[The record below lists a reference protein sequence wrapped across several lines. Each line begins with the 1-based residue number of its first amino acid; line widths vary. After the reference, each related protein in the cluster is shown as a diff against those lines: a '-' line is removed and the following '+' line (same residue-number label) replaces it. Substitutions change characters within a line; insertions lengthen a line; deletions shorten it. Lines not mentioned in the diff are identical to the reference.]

1 MFNPDMFF
9 LQVFGMSTKWE
20 VEQMMDD
27 DRIYLSNNTNEA
39 EDCLVNDDCN
49 QLGRLLSGTGC
60 HQINL
65 NIKSI
70 SSCSTRVSRVDIAPS
85 PPYGRI
91 RLGFDSLLCLCHR
104 VVRVER
110 GC

>member
-39 EDCLVNDDCN
+39 EDCLLNDDCN

-60 HQINL
+60 HQISL
-65 NIKSI
+65 NKKIDFFVHQGQQGRYRTQ
-70 SSCSTRVSRVDIAPS
+70 STLRKD
-85 PPYGRI
+85 PP
-91 RLGFDSLLCLCHR
+91 RL
-104 VVRVER
+104 
-110 GC
+110 

>member
-1 MFNPDMFF
+1 MIS

-39 EDCLVNDDCN
+39 EDCLVNDDCS

-60 HQINL
+60 NEINL
-65 NIKSI
+65 NI
-70 SSCSTRVSRVDIAPS
+70 
-85 PPYGRI
+85 
-91 RLGFDSLLCLCHR
+91 
-104 VVRVER
+104 
-110 GC
+110 

>member
-39 EDCLVNDDCN
+39 EDCLLNDDCN

-70 SSCSTRVSRVDIAPS
+70 SSCSRVSRVDIAPS
-85 PPYGRI
+85 PPDGRI
-91 RLGFDSLLCLCHR
+91 RLCFDSLLCLCHR
-104 VVRVER
+104 LV
-110 GC
+110 

>member
-1 MFNPDMFF
+1 MFS

-39 EDCLVNDDCN
+39 EDCLLNDDCN

-60 HQINL
+60 H
-65 NIKSI
+65 
-70 SSCSTRVSRVDIAPS
+70 
-85 PPYGRI
+85 
-91 RLGFDSLLCLCHR
+91 
-104 VVRVER
+104 
-110 GC
+110 

>member
-39 EDCLVNDDCN
+39 EDCLLNDDCS
-49 QLGRLLSGTGC
+49 QLGRLWGGG
-60 HQINL
+60 
-65 NIKSI
+65 
-70 SSCSTRVSRVDIAPS
+70 PS
-85 PPYGRI
+85 AMGGV
-91 RLGFDSLLCLCHR
+91 L
-104 VVRVER
+104 
-110 GC
+110 

>member
-39 EDCLVNDDCN
+39 EDCLLNDDCN

-60 HQINL
+60 NEINL

-70 SSCSTRVSRVDIAPS
+70 SSYTRVSKVDIPPS